1 MDEKKPVVRK
11 MVDVFSDVERE
22 TAMTATGCSLPGSG
36 RSSKVRLRV
45 GASWPLIS
53 RTVQPKDSKRAASG
67 SMFMACD
74 VGPAPEKPF
83 ASTIATRL
91 PSL

>member
-1 MDEKKPVVRK
+1 MNSTPCPLRVR
-11 MVDVFSDVERE
+11 
-22 TAMTATGCSLPGSG
+22 AMITIGASLDGSG
-36 RSSKVRLRV
+36 SSSRV
-45 GASWPLIS
+45 DLTVGMSFPSIS
-53 RTVQPKDSKRAASG
+53 LTVQPNASNRWPSG
-67 SMFMACD
+67 SMLIACD